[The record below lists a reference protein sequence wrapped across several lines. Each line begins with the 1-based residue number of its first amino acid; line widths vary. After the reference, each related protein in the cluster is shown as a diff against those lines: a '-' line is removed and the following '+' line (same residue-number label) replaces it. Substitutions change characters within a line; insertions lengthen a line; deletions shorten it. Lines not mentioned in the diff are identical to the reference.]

1 MASLH
6 ALIIGGQ
13 FASTT
18 IHVKLPANPANLILI
33 AVLSQHV
40 NGILNPL
47 LGWTKRG
54 DKLKMRDGRSHG
66 GHCNDTG

>member
-1 MASLH
+1 M
-6 ALIIGGQ
+6 
-13 FASTT
+13 

-33 AVLSQHV
+33 GVLSQHV

-66 GHCNDTG
+66 GPCNDTG